1 MGLPSSVNFRV
12 AQVDPTS
19 LIAAPSRTAD
29 SSGGADA
36 FERHLDR
43 SASPET
49 RAAERRDDQRQRER
63 GRTETRSDA
72 ATNTAAGQPASD
84 TSAPEANSAA
94 DLQPTDLPLPTT
106 ESADAAPKT
115 DTQTKTDLATKPA
128 TPATA
133 GTTEA
138 TASTVEETTNPT
150 EDDGLHVEPAIEAPA
165 KNATAVQ
172 KPDDDGKTVAD
183 KSNDAAIVSLL
194 VAPPAPQQQA
204 IVKTATRATAA
215 PDTALPVAAP
225 TSPADAA
232 LTAAAEAQSVTGD
245 AQPDQPDAAGE
256 VDADSG
262 LAVKPKVEGLGHQ
275 AAADMAEKTSERAT
289 TPAQP
294 ANAPAI
300 ATVTTAASFAK
311 AANAASGSEVQ
322 AISATTT
329 GDGTL
334 DTQIGNLQGTGNTQQ
349 TGNNGATIRIGT
361 LPGQTTPTVV
371 PAMAI
376 ALQIARNVQ
385 KGINRFDIRLDPP
398 ELGRIDVRMEVQKD
412 GHVAAHMTVEHAS
425 TLDLLQRDARAL
437 QQALSDA
444 GLQADSDSLSFS
456 LQDQSSGGNAQD
468 SSGSNAGSS
477 PLDTGGAEE
486 TVKGPVYNLN
496 LSASGGVDIRV

>member
-1 MGLPSSVNFRV
+1 MGLPSSVNFSRRPGRS
-12 AQVDPTS
+12 DS
-19 LIAAPSRTAD
+19 LIAAPSRTTD
-29 SSGGADA
+29 NSGGADA

-84 TSAPEANSAA
+84 TSAPEANNAA

-106 ESADAAPKT
+106 ELADAAPKA
-115 DTQTKTDLATKPA
+115 DTPTKTDLTNKPA
-128 TPATA
+128 KPATA

-150 EDDGLHVEPAIEAPA
+150 EDDGLHVEPAIEAPV

-183 KSNDAAIVSLL
+183 KSDDAAIVSLL

-215 PDTALPVAAP
+215 PDTALPVTAP

-232 LTAAAEAQSVTGD
+232 LAAAAEAQSVTGD
-245 AQPDQPDAAGE
+245 AQPDQPDATGE

-275 AAADMAEKTSERAT
+275 AAADMAEKTSDRAAT
-289 TPAQP
+289 SAQP
-294 ANAPAI
+294 VNTQAVAA
-300 ATVTTAASFAK
+300 VTTAARFAK
-311 AANAASGSEVQ
+311 AASAANGGEVQ
-322 AISATTT
+322 SISATTAS
-329 GDGTL
+329 DGTL
-334 DTQIGNLQGTGNTQQ
+334 DTQLGNLQGAGNTQQ
-349 TGNNGATIRIGT
+349 AGNSGATIRIGT

-412 GHVAAHMTVEHAS
+412 GHVAAHMTVEQAS

-437 QQALSDA
+437 QQALGDA

-456 LQDQSSGGNAQD
+456 LQDQSTGGNAQD
-468 SSGSNAGSS
+468 SAGTPAGSGL
-477 PLDTGGAEE
+477 LDSGGTDEI
-486 TVKGPVYNLN
+486 VKGPIYNVN